1 MQEQANHLISMVDDD
16 QSIREATAR
25 LLRSSGF
32 QIETFS
38 SAEAFLDSPH
48 LRETRCLILDIRM
61 PGMSGLELQ
70 RRLAAKGLHIPIVF
84 VSAHGSEALR
94 KETMQ
99 AGAIDLLSK
108 PCSGEA
114 LLQAIRSALESA
126 TRARPVGCS

>member
-1 MQEQANHLISMVDDD
+1 
-16 QSIREATAR
+16 
-25 LLRSSGF
+25 
-32 QIETFS
+32 
-38 SAEAFLDSPH
+38 
-48 LRETRCLILDIRM
+48 M

-70 RRLAAKGLHIPIVF
+70 RRLAVKGLHIPIVF

-94 KETMQ
+94 KETRQ